1 MNEERNTMEQEE
13 VLICECCNYI
23 IDDDDYT
30 QSVIAVVLE
39 SGERMHIAMKIPLF
53 AQIAM
58 KSTIPDAAAVMPCF
72 MRMKHTTRT
81 VMHTVEIVMRK
92 NGKTLT

>member
-1 MNEERNTMEQEE
+1 M
-13 VLICECCNYI
+13 
-23 IDDDDYT
+23 
-30 QSVIAVVLE
+30 IAAVLE
-39 SGERMHIAMKIPLF
+39 SGERMHIAMKISLF

-58 KSTIPDAAAVMPCF
+58 KSITPDAVAAMPCF

-92 NGKTLT
+92 NERTLT

>member
-1 MNEERNTMEQEE
+1 MMTIIRNGT
-13 VLICECCNYI
+13 VASSVRIAWKN
-23 IDDDDYT
+23 T
-30 QSVIAVVLE
+30 RQSVIAAVLE

-53 AQIAM
+53 VQIAM
-58 KSTIPDAAAVMPCF
+58 KSTIPDAAAAMPCF

-81 VMHTVEIVMRK
+81 VMHTVEIAMRK